1 MDGSPD
7 LISNVTFSEARKGYD
22 PDEVHNYLL
31 EVEDQVGTLKDMTRT
46 AIERAEAAEARVAE
60 VRRGTGELEQRV
72 AAAQQRAAEAERRLA
87 RAEAARSE
95 ADQTAE
101 AAGILAMAQKT
112 ADAALADANAR
123 AAEVTRDAD
132 QRAAER
138 LEEAMARADELV
150 AAARREADATR
161 EAELGAMHDE
171 LERLTAVRGEL
182 QRDIDLLEG
191 FLERRRAML
200 RETIDQ
206 LGSVIDDPERLRL
219 GSPPPVSDI
228 VVPERPQPSA
238 TAADGEGDEP
248 VGSISAEADEPASP
262 EAAAAV
268 PLVPSPDAAGA
279 SGVEDLSLAGG
290 EGPGEDAGARVAT
303 SGDDVPAP
311 EAADEPAAEDQDDEY
326 EDEDED
332 EYEVDELAE
341 AEADDEEPEGDDEPW
356 YQDDSAGDDEPRGIP
371 VVTVEDLGEP
381 TQAVPV
387 AELFGDGGEG
397 EGERKEGS
405 RLFPDEDDS
414 SFGHLDDEEDAAM
427 RAFFEGDGDGPDS
440 RPRWGFGRKR

>member
-31 EVEDQVGTLKDMTRT
+31 EVEEQVGTLKDMTRT

-60 VRRGTGELEQRV
+60 VRRGTSELEQRV

-95 ADQTAE
+95 SDQTAE

-123 AAEVTRDAD
+123 AAEVTKDAD

-161 EAELGAMHDE
+161 EAELGAMHEE
-171 LERLTAVRGEL
+171 LERLAAVRGEL

-228 VVPERPQPSA
+228 VVPERPQPSG
-238 TAADGEGDEP
+238 TGGGGDEP
-248 VGSISAEADEPASP
+248 VGSTSPASDESASP
-262 EAAAAV
+262 DVAAAV
-268 PLVPSPDAAGA
+268 PLGPSPDAAGA
-279 SGVEDLSLAGG
+279 SGAEDRSVAGG
-290 EGPGEDAGARVAT
+290 DGPGQDEGDAQVAT

-311 EAADEPAAEDQDDEY
+311 EAADEPAVEDQDADY
-326 EDEDED
+326 EDED

-341 AEADDEEPEGDDEPW
+341 PEADDEDPDDEDEPW
-356 YQDDSAGDDEPRGIP
+356 YQDDSAGEDEPRGIP

-397 EGERKEGS
+397 EGERKDGS
-405 RLFPDEDDS
+405 RLFPEEDDS